1 MGDDYA
7 EDMAARATEGKRRIS
22 AREWRAQLAEEQ
34 AAATGEDDG
43 EDPAY

>member
-1 MGDDYA
+1 MNDYA

-34 AAATGEDDG
+34 AAATDDG
-43 EDPAY
+43 EETAY